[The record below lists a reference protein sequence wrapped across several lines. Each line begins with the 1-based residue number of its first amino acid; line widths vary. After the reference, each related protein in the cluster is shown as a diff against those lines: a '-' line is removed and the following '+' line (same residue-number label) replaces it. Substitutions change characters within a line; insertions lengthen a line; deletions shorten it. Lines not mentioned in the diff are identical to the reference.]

1 MRQAIRG
8 ISWRPSG
15 TAAVSAH
22 RSTPW
27 TSSDPVDHQDLSDR
41 VDLWTLETL
50 RVQRNVYAIFGAGG
64 NVTVQIGDEGV
75 LVVDSGL
82 AASAGALLAEIRKL
96 STRPIRFSI
105 NTHVHP
111 DHVGGNVAFSSAPVD
126 PRPDFSGAAAPAAA
140 DPLQPLNIIA
150 HERVLRRMTAA
161 LPPLAPGQLGGAERL
176 RGMPIDEYFVPSKD
190 MHFNGEA
197 VVLYHEPNAHTD
209 GDSIVLFRGSDVVSA
224 GDVFTPGSYPFID
237 IANGGSVQGEI
248 AALEPPAAAHGPRA
262 HPGRR
267 HLRRA
272 RATAACRDEA
282 DVVEFRDMIVIVRDR
297 VQDMIKKGMTLD
309 QIKAARPTRDY
320 DPQYVTPQSFVKADQ
335 FVEAIYKE
343 AGGAMTKRSPDC
355 ALAFCGC
362 RAAAALAQGRGGA
375 QPRDRRKTPRP
386 SISPATG
393 CRSSP
398 KTGAGAW

>member
-1 MRQAIRG
+1 VAVLLAAAAISIRAQQ
-8 ISWRPSG
+8 P
-15 TAAVSAH
+15 
-22 RSTPW
+22 
-27 TSSDPVDHQDLSDR
+27 
-41 VDLWTLETL
+41 LETL

-82 AASAGALLAEIRKL
+82 AASAGALIAEIRKL
-96 STRPIRFSI
+96 STRPIRFLI
-105 NTHVHP
+105 NTHAHP

-126 PRPDFSGAAAPAAA
+126 PRPDFSGTAPPAGA

-209 GDSIVLFRGSDVVSA
+209 GDSFVLFRGSDVVSA
-224 GDVFTPGSYPFID
+224 GDVFTPGSFPFID
-237 IANGGSVQGEI
+237 IASGGSVQGEI
-248 AALEPPAAAHGPRA
+248 AALNHLLQLTVPAHTQEGGTYVVPGHGR
-262 HPGRR
+262 
-267 HLRRA
+267 LS
-272 RATAACRDEA
+272 DEA

-309 QIKAARPTRDY
+309 QIKAARPSRDY
-320 DPQYVTPQSFVKADQ
+320 DPGYVTPQSFVKADQ
-335 FVEAIYKE
+335 FVEAIYK
-343 AGGAMTKRSPDC
+343 G
-355 ALAFCGC
+355 L
-362 RAAAALAQGRGGA
+362 AAL
-375 QPRDRRKTPRP
+375 
-386 SISPATG
+386 
-393 CRSSP
+393 
-398 KTGAGAW
+398 